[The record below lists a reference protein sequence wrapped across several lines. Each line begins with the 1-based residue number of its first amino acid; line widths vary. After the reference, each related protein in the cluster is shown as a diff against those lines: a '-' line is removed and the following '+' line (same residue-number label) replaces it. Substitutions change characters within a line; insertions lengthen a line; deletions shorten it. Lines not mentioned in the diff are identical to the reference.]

1 MEIKRNEEKGTE
13 QKDKERK
20 DKERKDKERKDN
32 EEIDN
37 ERKDIVIKKLTPE
50 FAEDYVHFFDTT
62 EHDDNIPE
70 HKCYCVCWCNADYE
84 GKDFSSAE
92 KRRKTAFE
100 YVKGSNIQGYLA
112 FYNEQIVGWCNAN
125 TKADCLKCASWRRFM
140 SYVPLEDTNS
150 EVKVKSI
157 FCFVIAPDMKRKGI
171 ATRLLERVC
180 LDAQTEGYDYVESY
194 PYKES
199 SYQSSDFG
207 GHYEMYLKNG
217 FSVSTEAVQGLV
229 MRRYVKQ

>member
-1 MEIKRNEEKGTE
+1 MEV
-13 QKDKERK
+13 KDN
-20 DKERKDKERKDN
+20 ERKDN
-32 EEIDN
+32 E
-37 ERKDIVIKKLTPE
+37 RKDFEINDLVIKKLTPE
-50 FAEDYVHFFDTT
+50 YAEDYVHFFDTT

-70 HKCYCVCWCNADYE
+70 HKCYCVCWCNDDYE

-92 KRRKTAFE
+92 KRRKAAVD
-100 YVKGSNIQGYLA
+100 YIKGNNIQGYLA
-112 FYNEQIVGWCNAN
+112 FYEGQIIGWCNAN

-150 EVKVKSI
+150 EVKVKSV
-157 FCFVIAPDMKRKGI
+157 FCFVIAPEMKRKGI
-171 ATRLLERVC
+171 ATRLLEHVC
-180 LDAQTEGYDYVESY
+180 QEAKLDGFDYVECY

-217 FSVSTEAVQGLV
+217 FIVSNEARQGLV
-229 MRRYVKQ
+229 MRKYLE